1 MVYKSGEE
9 LPKEKKNGGSS
20 NSVVTRGFCD
30 ERFQRSLDQ
39 INSIKDS
46 VDEAKQLTIDKSDE
60 LKKEV
65 QSLKSDK
72 EEERKEEKHFW
83 RNLLGTVV
91 GGGLVAL
98 IGFLVS
104 RLHF

>member
-1 MVYKSGEE
+1 MAK
-9 LPKEKKNGGSS
+9 KKNGGSA
-20 NSVVTRGFCD
+20 NPVVTRAFCD

-39 INSIKDS
+39 INSLKDS

-65 QSLKSDK
+65 QSLKSEK

-98 IGFLVS
+98 MAFLLS
-104 RLHF
+104 RVHF

>member
-1 MVYKSGEE
+1 MIRQAGDILVKD
-9 LPKEKKNGGSS
+9 KKDGGSL
-20 NSVVTRGFCD
+20 NAVVTRAFCD
-30 ERFQRSLDQ
+30 ERTQRGMDQ
-39 INSIKDS
+39 INSLKESI
-46 VDEAKQLTIDKSDE
+46 DEAKQATIDKSDE
-60 LKKEV
+60 LKKEI